1 VKNDITGHYRTYSS
15 KIFTFSIFCFAL
27 VVSSLLSLLWG
38 ASFLIQDRVS
48 SWSAAGFPAPAPFSR
63 TFLSV
68 VLGALAVCTA
78 VAWAGSFPEE
88 TAALRSKVSTFLSQ
102 HFLTLSMAF
111 SVVTL
116 IVLVLTATLVLQQFP
131 NSGDEYAYLFQA
143 RTFASGRLWNEPPP
157 LERFFTL
164 NWILEKDGKWVSQY
178 PPGWPGL
185 LMLGSLLG
193 FPEWLVNPIL
203 GSLSIVVLI
212 RLAQGLEGMTVAL
225 VAALILATTPFFIFN
240 AASYFTH
247 VSVSLAALGFAYF
260 GVRFYAS
267 GKVIDALLMG
277 GALGVIGVTRYY
289 SSILFFGSWLLFFLC
304 TRRPKRLLMVLWL
317 CCGAAPFLSMLLLYN
332 HAITG
337 HALQNTMQ
345 WGHPELHSFPIGGF
359 MNISF
364 VRNAT
369 KQIIENSK
377 ELIRFSSFIIVILY
391 GIALMVKAS
400 KRDLQFYDCFFIA
413 FVLGYTLV
421 PFSAGNQYGPRYYCD
436 AFPFLILTVVSGAH
450 HIISSTKAHLAKH
463 VTVQALI
470 ITVILSLCSLPF
482 IGLYTYKVID
492 ERRDVFRL
500 IETQGIRNAVVV
512 LSNGTGVLSHMSRD
526 DLVRNGIYIGGAVI
540 FAHDLGQEN
549 CKLQALFPERQF
561 WVYKREPHAVR
572 GRLEP
577 PTWGECTQAL

>member
-1 VKNDITGHYRTYSS
+1 
-15 KIFTFSIFCFAL
+15 
-27 VVSSLLSLLWG
+27 
-38 ASFLIQDRVS
+38 
-48 SWSAAGFPAPAPFSR
+48 
-63 TFLSV
+63 
-68 VLGALAVCTA
+68 
-78 VAWAGSFPEE
+78 
-88 TAALRSKVSTFLSQ
+88 
-102 HFLTLSMAF
+102 
-111 SVVTL
+111 
-116 IVLVLTATLVLQQFP
+116 
-131 NSGDEYAYLFQA
+131 
-143 RTFASGRLWNEPPP
+143 
-157 LERFFTL
+157 
-164 NWILEKDGKWVSQY
+164 
-178 PPGWPGL
+178 
-185 LMLGSLLG
+185 
-193 FPEWLVNPIL
+193 
-203 GSLSIVVLI
+203 
-212 RLAQGLEGMTVAL
+212 
-225 VAALILATTPFFIFN
+225 
-240 AASYFTH
+240 
-247 VSVSLAALGFAYF
+247 
-260 GVRFYAS
+260 
-267 GKVIDALLMG
+267 
-277 GALGVIGVTRYY
+277 
-289 SSILFFGSWLLFFLC
+289 
-304 TRRPKRLLMVLWL
+304 
-317 CCGAAPFLSMLLLYN
+317 
-332 HAITG
+332 
-337 HALQNTMQ
+337 
-345 WGHPELHSFPIGGF
+345 

-364 VRNAT
+364 VRNAA

-421 PFSAGNQYGPRYYCD
+421 PFSAGDQYGPRYYYD

-470 ITVILSLCSLPF
+470 ITVMLSLCSLPF

-526 DLVRNGIYIGGAVI
+526 NLVRNGIYIGGAVI